1 MISALSAPVSSNRSW
16 PVLPDLVGS
25 PGKRRR
31 ICIASF
37 DFVGPVKNGG
47 VGTAFTSLGE
57 ALAAAGHDV
66 TLLFLAGKW
75 CENKT
80 LEHWIEHYRRKGIR
94 FLPLPESGLNLNS
107 RWHVNKAYEGY
118 LWLKQQPAFDVIHFS
133 EWKGPGY
140 FAMRAK
146 RQGLA
151 FADTLMCIHTHGP
164 TLWHK
169 LSNGEYV
176 TQADDVE
183 LDYLERSSVRLADV
197 VVSPS
202 QYLLRWMVDRGWT
215 LPERTYVQQYVRP
228 ATARQPKPDADRVH
242 VINELVF
249 FGRLEI
255 RKGLVLFCDALDR
268 LSQDPRFATKRVSF
282 LGKSD
287 RVHGR
292 ESQEYLAERA
302 KSWPWKIEVIS
313 DRDQMG
319 AMDYL
324 QGEGR
329 LAVIPSLVDN
339 LPNTVLE
346 CLGAQVPFLASDA
359 GGIPEMI
366 APDDLA
372 ATCFPLRA
380 PAFAARLAR
389 AWQEGVRPARYAVE
403 QKANERAW
411 SAWHEGL
418 AAPVAVPAFD
428 LDASPLVSICM
439 SHWNRPAYLRQAL
452 ASIEAQ
458 DYRNF
463 EVVLIDDGST
473 QPEAHALLAE
483 LEPQFAA
490 RGWRLLRNAENRY
503 PGAARNRAVRETRG
517 EYILFM
523 DDDNCAK
530 PNALSTFVRV
540 ALRTGADIV
549 TCCLDTFS
557 GHAQPHA
564 NLKPTN
570 RWLFLGDDLGTGAL
584 RNNFGDT
591 NGLWRREVFVAVG
604 GFHEEWG
611 VGHED
616 WEVLARAVLAG
627 YSLETVPE
635 PLAWYRLNE
644 TEATVNRKTP
654 VHANHQANIRPY
666 LQAVHPDLRALVQF
680 AQGMYL
686 KRVQS
691 IEMEAIAQLAHYGV
705 LWKSKLEAALVLI
718 EMRQEK
724 AAVRL
729 MIEGVKAVEGC
740 RNLKVIIEAIA
751 GIAPHLGRFEP
762 GKARFLLEKAL
773 PLAEKAG
780 YPALQESVQASLTKL
795 GSGKTASL
803 PKPSPVAPRLA
814 VSEVAL

>member
-1 MISALSAPVSSNRSW
+1 MIAPASPVSTTALTW
-16 PVLPDLVGS
+16 PALPDL
-25 PGKRRR
+25 PPAAGKPRRV
-31 ICIASF
+31 CIASF

-94 FLPLPESGLNLNS
+94 FVPLPDSGLSINS
-107 RWHVNKAYEGY
+107 RWHINKAYEGY
-118 LWLKQQPAFDVIHFS
+118 LWLKQQPAFDVVHFS

-140 FAMRAK
+140 FALRAK

-151 FADTLMCIHTHGP
+151 FADTLLCIHTHGP

-176 TQADDVE
+176 TSADDIE
-183 LDYLERSSVRLADV
+183 LDYLERLSVRLADV
-197 VVSPS
+197 VASPS

-215 LPERTYVQQYVRP
+215 LPENTFVQQYVRP
-228 ATARQPKPDADRVH
+228 ATARAPKAGADRVQA
-242 VINELVF
+242 IDELVF

-268 LSQDPRFATKRVSF
+268 LKDDPALASKRISF

-287 RVHGR
+287 KVHGR
-292 ESQEYLAERA
+292 ESAEYIAERA
-302 KSWPWKIEVIS
+302 KAWPWKYEIIS

-346 CLGAQVPFLASDA
+346 CLGAQVPLLASDA

-366 APDDLA
+366 APEDLA
-372 ATCFPLRA
+372 ATCFPLRV
-380 PAFAARLAR
+380 PAFAARLKQ
-389 AWQEGVRPARYAVE
+389 AWIEGVRPARYAIE

-411 SAWHEGL
+411 SGWHEGL
-418 AAPVAVPAFD
+418 VKPTVSAPVQPNSPA
-428 LDASPLVSICM
+428 LVSICM

-458 DYRNF
+458 DYAAY

-473 QPEAHALLAE
+473 SPEAHALLAE
-483 LEPQFAA
+483 LEPRFAT
-490 RGWRLLRNAENRY
+490 RGWKLLRNAENRY
-503 PGAARNRAVRETRG
+503 PGAARNRAAREARG
-517 EYILFM
+517 EFILFM

-530 PNALSTFVRV
+530 PHAVSTFVRV
-540 ALRTGADIV
+540 AHTTGADIV

-557 GHAQPHA
+557 GPGEPKA
-564 NLKPTN
+564 NLKPN
-570 RWLFLGDDLGTGAL
+570 QRWLFLGDDIGTGAL

-591 NGLWRREVFVAVG
+591 NGLWRREVFLSVG
-604 GFHEEWG
+604 GFHEDWG

-616 WEVLARAVLAG
+616 WEILARAVLAG
-627 YSLETVPE
+627 HKLETVPE

-644 TEATVNRKTP
+644 SEATVNRKTP
-654 VHANHQANIRPY
+654 VHANHQANLRPY
-666 LQAVHPDLRALVQF
+666 LEAVHPDLRTLVQF
-680 AQGMYL
+680 AQGSYL
-686 KRVQS
+686 RRVQAT
-691 IEMEAIAQLAHYGV
+691 EMEALAQLAQYGV
-705 LWKSKLEAALVLI
+705 LWRSKLEAALTLI
-718 EMRQEK
+718 ELKQEK
-724 AAVRL
+724 AAVKL
-729 MIEGVKAVEGC
+729 MLEGVKAVEGC

-751 GIAPHLGRFEP
+751 GIAPHLSRYDQGR
-762 GKARFLLEKAL
+762 ARFLLERAL
-773 PLAEKAG
+773 PLAVKLG
-780 YPALQESVQASLTKL
+780 VPALRESVQASLAQLTPAKAAAAA
-795 GSGKTASL
+795 KA
-803 PKPSPVAPRLA
+803 APQLA
-814 VSEVAL
+814 VGEVGL